1 MSQPT
6 TTNVHRRSSTD
17 SILSSALSSNHSDD
31 DLIVTDIRAQAP
43 TPVPP
48 LQPVPRTPN
57 RVRFA
62 LDETPGD
69 EEERGATGDRW
80 AADDDDDHLG
90 SDDEGE
96 GDDSRGNRAPLLMTP
111 GRTEFELEMSLEE
124 SRPKSGMKMAFM
136 NMANSIIGAGIIGEL
151 LPLLCGISRGGGTDG
166 RSAGQPYAFR
176 QAGLG
181 MGVFLLVGLTIMV
194 LRAVALLQG
203 SLCGLISVA
212 IGRLDY
218 KPNSNKLEA
227 QWC

>member
-6 TTNVHRRSSTD
+6 TTTTTNLHRRSSTD
-17 SILSSALSSNHSDD
+17 SVLSSALSSDHSDD

-69 EEERGATGDRW
+69 GEERGAAGDRW
-80 AADDDDDHLG
+80 TADDDDDDHLG

-111 GRTEFELEMSLEE
+111 GRAEFEFETSLEE

-151 LPLLCGISRGGGTDG
+151 LPLFCGISHGGGLMGGAQGNHTH
-166 RSAGQPYAFR
+166 FVKL
-176 QAGLG
+176 GLG
-181 MGVFLLVGLTIMV
+181 WGCFCWWG
-194 LRAVALLQG
+194 
-203 SLCGLISVA
+203 
-212 IGRLDY
+212 
-218 KPNSNKLEA
+218 
-227 QWC
+227 